1 MDNPSTPSIA
11 RKLRQHLEAIVRS
24 PRRAPLSPSDADVR
38 SWVVPTGSPKKQQS
52 FFNVGNAEP
61 EDPDYVPQAVPTGS
75 PRKTVR
81 PCCRC
86 VCPMVFS
93 ASSCVCASL
102 FHCECVSMSTCACAL
117 RCTCVCLCAE
127 ARVVCATLTDVAHV
141 VGAAL
146 LCVALCY
153 SLLNVIARVAAGCML
168 CLRVT
173 TGAQAWFGTPTAERA
188 TESGSTRRQLPRAA
202 LPRFRTHRQ

>member
-117 RCTCVCLCAE
+117 RCTCVCLRFKVYMC
-127 ARVVCATLTDVAHV
+127 VPVCGSSSGVCNAYRRGTRRWCCT
-141 VGAAL
+141 
-146 LCVALCY
+146 ALCSIVLLLTKCHRSCRRWLY
-153 SLLNVIARVAAGCML
+153 AMSSCNHRRPSLVRHPDSRARD
-168 CLRVT
+168 
-173 TGAQAWFGTPTAERA
+173 
-188 TESGSTRRQLPRAA
+188 
-202 LPRFRTHRQ
+202 